1 MCTQHEQATP
11 GKRGDSPAHQFP
23 EPSLYPVANH
33 RRANRTANNKA
44 YLRLGVLGYRTGG
57 RQQVSGQGRA
67 TSPSARAH
75 RALEL
80 LRAPHPR
87 LLRQHDPSSEGGQ
100 PPGPQKSDGELLA
113 ALAAARGKDGAAST
127 GTHPLAETVDLG
139 PPTVVRLERTLAH
152 WNSRSLGTT
161 VLKSRADMSGTVR
174 SRHGSAPTDMAQP
187 VNGTGDPRTGQTGP
201 LRSVKDRDFHNVSTA
216 GDLGCG
222 KSSPKDAFGGWL
234 PPRDGETALQRT
246 YTPVDEPVDNEL
258 RLAIRL
264 IEPIAARARL
274 RGEGSHR

>member
-33 RRANRTANNKA
+33 RRANRTANYKA
-44 YLRLGVLGYRTGG
+44 YLRLGVLGYQTCG

-67 TSPSARAH
+67 TSPSARAQ

-100 PPGPQKSDGELLA
+100 PPGPQKSDCELLA
-113 ALAAARGKDGAAST
+113 ALAATRGKDSAAST

-161 VLKSRADMSGTVR
+161 VLKSRAGMSGTVR
-174 SRHGSAPTDMAQP
+174 SRHGRPGHGSA
-187 VNGTGDPRTGQTGP
+187 
-201 LRSVKDRDFHNVSTA
+201 
-216 GDLGCG
+216 C
-222 KSSPKDAFGGWL
+222 
-234 PPRDGETALQRT
+234 
-246 YTPVDEPVDNEL
+246 
-258 RLAIRL
+258 
-264 IEPIAARARL
+264 
-274 RGEGSHR
+274 